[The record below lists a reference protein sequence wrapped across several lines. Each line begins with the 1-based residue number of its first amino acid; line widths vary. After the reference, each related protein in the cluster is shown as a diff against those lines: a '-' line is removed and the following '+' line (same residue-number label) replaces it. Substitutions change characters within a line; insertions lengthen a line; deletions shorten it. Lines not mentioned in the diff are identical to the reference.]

1 MILCKWTITSNT
13 KLSDADAIMAYEA
26 VYQLPLGSTHHQA
39 IQALFMMHYPQA
51 EVGDMEP

>member
-1 MILCKWTITSNT
+1 MILCKWTITSDT